1 MPDAEGSL
9 VCDRQQRAS
18 APRSSFMS
26 RPTPKRVLPARGSKG
41 RRPDLSVGGGGA
53 FHTPH
58 GPDGGSSLLESEHGS
73 GSLPEAQLRR
83 LEQAAHDAFE
93 REERGSDDGSDVSDD
108 VPNGG
113 KPLYSNIFLF
123 SFSE

>member
-1 MPDAEGSL
+1 
-9 VCDRQQRAS
+9 
-18 APRSSFMS
+18 MS

-73 GSLPEAQLRR
+73 GSLLEAQQRR
-83 LEQAAHDAFE
+83 LEQAARDAFE
-93 REERGSDDGSDVSDD
+93 REECGSDDD
-108 VPNGG
+108 
-113 KPLYSNIFLF
+113 K
-123 SFSE
+123 SENHLTHPTLTSKYTKLTVHLTDHHADHQ